1 MSVHFFPLIVKV
13 MHIHCR
19 KKNLNLEKH
28 IEEGKKLLIV
38 LLPVITITD
47 ISNVFPHIQIFS
59 IVKAIALHMSLY
71 PDLFNSITCTF
82 AIKINYR
89 HF

>member
-1 MSVHFFPLIVKV
+1 

-59 IVKAIALHMSLY
+59 IVKAIAYICLY
-71 PDLFNSITCTF
+71 ILTYLTQSHALLPLKLITGIFNNT
-82 AIKINYR
+82 IKSHLTYR
-89 HF
+89 L